1 MACDAASRT
10 AALLL
15 MGRDRGLGRHG
26 LRCCQTHVGAAA
38 HWPIV
43 RVEDELAAGV
53 VSVGDA
59 REREVG
65 DDDGVDM
72 RGLGREPDDSDGVG
86 SRYAPICTNS
96 IAEES
101 VDHHDAESPDVNGQR
116 PQHLAEAQ
124 PHGHGGLQSSEWQ
137 WPSPVAA
144 CFAAPVD
151 AHAPPPPS
159 SAACISP
166 SDPLPRAVLLRRV
179 ALHARHQRRR
189 PAALTGP
196 PLP

>member
-53 VSVGDA
+53 VGVGDA
-59 REREVG
+59 RERAVG
-65 DDDGVDM
+65 DDDGVDAAAAPDPSPGLQLAAEPGLAVDM

-96 IAEES
+96 AAALPTARNSRRSGPGGGGEEEAVELVAAEEAFLAWTAS
-101 VDHHDAESPDVNGQR
+101 ARGSEAPAVGCGHAAENG
-116 PQHLAEAQ
+116 EART
-124 PHGHGGLQSSEWQ
+124 EW
-137 WPSPVAA
+137 
-144 CFAAPVD
+144 
-151 AHAPPPPS
+151 
-159 SAACISP
+159 
-166 SDPLPRAVLLRRV
+166 
-179 ALHARHQRRR
+179 
-189 PAALTGP
+189 
-196 PLP
+196 